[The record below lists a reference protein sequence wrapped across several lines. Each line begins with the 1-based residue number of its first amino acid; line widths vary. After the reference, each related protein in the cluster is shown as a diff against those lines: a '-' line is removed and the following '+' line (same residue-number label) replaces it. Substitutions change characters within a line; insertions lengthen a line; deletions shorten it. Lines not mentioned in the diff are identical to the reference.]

1 MQNDLIKINQ
11 KKPRILMILI
21 GIFVFL
27 LGFFLIWWFF
37 LRQSDEQLQTFFSHS
52 LSTEETIQLDN
63 IQPSSV
69 KELTLAQA
77 ILSQISSHSSDEG
90 FYGDWQICT
99 KENLNNP
106 NYVCTPNM
114 YPYEAE
120 EGTNE
125 YFSETA
131 SYRYSL
137 PVIWSRFKYY
147 QKTKDQEQLAF
158 LEKDLNNLSVYLKKD
173 QKRLLNTDTYTC
185 SLMEEIINSDLV
197 NSEVKNLALEIC
209 FLAVPEVS
217 PQSNINYALH
227 TPYRFLSGIN
237 QNDPSGVMTDGK
249 KHEAENL
256 KNFNSHDLI
265 TKINDNIRLI
275 INGKLDQK
283 NNFNQNSANFAQKE
297 LIAAIDL
304 NSKIKLAA
312 QKEDLTSKT
321 QATLDNLIL
330 TEETL
335 SWFIQSPRSFSN
347 LDICLLKSNLSLY
360 LTNYPESL
368 NNEEREKFQKTLNS
382 TVSDLIDQVICNFS
396 LYYSQKNFDKKS
408 LVEKISE
415 QQNLMQNNL
424 PGYTYRSQIFEDI
437 YGEIFPIK
445 INALLAGLLSL

>member
-11 KKPRILMILI
+11 KKPRLLIILI
-21 GIFVFL
+21 SLFVFL
-27 LGFFLIWWFF
+27 IVFFLVWWFL
-37 LRQSDEQLQTFFSHS
+37 LRQNGEQLQTFFSHS
-52 LSTEETIQLDN
+52 LSTEETVHLDN
-63 IQPSSV
+63 TQPSSAQ
-69 KELTLAQA
+69 ELTLAQA
-77 ILSQISSHSSDEG
+77 ILNQISSHLSDEG

-99 KENLNNP
+99 KENLDNQ
-106 NYVCTPNM
+106 NYICTPNM

-120 EGTNE
+120 EGINE

-131 SYRYSL
+131 SYRYSI

-147 QKTKDQEQLAF
+147 QKTQEQNQLTL
-158 LEKDLNNLSVYLKKD
+158 LEKDLNNLSVYLNKD
-173 QKRLLNTDTYTC
+173 KKRLLNTDTYTC

-249 KHEAENL
+249 KHETENL
-256 KNFNSHDLI
+256 KEFNSNDLI

-283 NNFNQNSANFAQKE
+283 NNFSQNSANFAQKE

-304 NSKIKLAA
+304 NSKIKLATE
-312 QKEDLTSKT
+312 KENLSIKA

-335 SWFIQSPRSFSN
+335 NWFVQSPSSFSN
-347 LDICLLKSNLSLY
+347 LDICLLKNNLSLY

-382 TVSDLIDQVICNFS
+382 TISDLTEQVICNFS
-396 LYYSQKNFDKKS
+396 LYYNQNNFDTKS
-408 LVEKISE
+408 LVEKINE
-415 QQNLMQNNL
+415 NQKLMQNNL
-424 PGYTYRSQIFEDI
+424 PGYTYRSQIFENI
-437 YGEIFPIK
+437 YAEIFPIK